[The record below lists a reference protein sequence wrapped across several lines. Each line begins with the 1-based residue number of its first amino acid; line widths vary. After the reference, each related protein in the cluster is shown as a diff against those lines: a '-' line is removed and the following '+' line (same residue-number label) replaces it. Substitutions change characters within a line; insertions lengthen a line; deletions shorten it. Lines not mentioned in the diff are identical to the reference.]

1 MEKLSLGLALGGG
14 GARGIAHIGAL
25 QVLHSNGVKPDI
37 IAGTSSGSTIASM
50 YAATLD
56 PFWIENKFR
65 EFMKSSLFSNFNS
78 GSLIDGRNKETF
90 LEKVTTKIK
99 QHYMVVLG
107 LNKSFV
113 ASRELIEKAV
123 EFLVPCDSF
132 EELQIPTKVLATD
145 IQTGNEIVYE
155 EGNLKEAI
163 IHSSSIPGFFE
174 ATFSNDKI
182 IVDGGVS
189 APIPIEILRKYSKK
203 VMAVDITNNELK
215 PLVNPNM
222 VEIMRRADIITS
234 LKLKAKLSKEA
245 DILVRPDVS
254 GIHWSDFNNFDK
266 LLDSGRD
273 AMTKVLD
280 NLKSSETS
288 KKNKLYNLFE
298 SAK

>member
-1 MEKLSLGLALGGG
+1 
-14 GARGIAHIGAL
+14 
-25 QVLHSNGVKPDI
+25 
-37 IAGTSSGSTIASM
+37 
-50 YAATLD
+50 
-56 PFWIENKFR
+56 
-65 EFMKSSLFSNFNS
+65 MKSSLFSNFNS

-163 IHSSSIPGFFE
+163 IQSSSIPGFFE

-203 VMAVDITNNELK
+203 VMAVDISNNELK

>member
-1 MEKLSLGLALGGG
+1 
-14 GARGIAHIGAL
+14 
-25 QVLHSNGVKPDI
+25 
-37 IAGTSSGSTIASM
+37 M

-56 PFWIENKFR
+56 PVWIENKFR
-65 EFMKSSLFSNFNS
+65 EFMNSALFSNFDS
-78 GSLIDGRNKETF
+78 GSLIDGRNRETF

-123 EFLVPCDSF
+123 EFLVPCDNF

-163 IHSSSIPGFFE
+163 IQSSSIPGFFE

-222 VEIMRRADIITS
+222 IEIMRRADIITS

-245 DILVRPDVS
+245 DILVKPDVS
-254 GIHWSDFNNFDK
+254 GIYWSDFNNFDK

>member
-50 YAATLD
+50 YASTLD

-163 IHSSSIPGFFE
+163 IQSSSIPGFFE

-203 VMAVDITNNELK
+203 VMAVDITNDELK

-266 LLDSGRD
+266 LLDSGRN

-280 NLKSSETS
+280 SLKASETS
-288 KKNKLYNLFE
+288 KKNKLYNLFDNE
-298 SAK
+298 K

>member
-1 MEKLSLGLALGGG
+1 M
-14 GARGIAHIGAL
+14 
-25 QVLHSNGVKPDI
+25 
-37 IAGTSSGSTIASM
+37 
-50 YAATLD
+50 
-56 PFWIENKFR
+56 
-65 EFMKSSLFSNFNS
+65 
-78 GSLIDGRNKETF
+78 
-90 LEKVTTKIK
+90 
-99 QHYMVVLG
+99 
-107 LNKSFV
+107 
-113 ASRELIEKAV
+113 
-123 EFLVPCDSF
+123 PCDSF

-163 IHSSSIPGFFE
+163 IQSSSIPGFFE

-280 NLKSSETS
+280 NLKASETS